1 MIQFS
6 KATRKALKGRI
17 AIDGPSGSGKTFT
30 ALRMAF
36 SIVAPGKRIV
46 VISSESGAVEKYVGL
61 APDGIAWDF
70 DIGYLPDF
78 SPDTYTKSI
87 LAAGKAG
94 YDVIVIDSLSHAWA
108 GEGGAL
114 ELVDRAAGKSQSQNT
129 YFAWRDITP
138 MHNRMLE
145 AIVRSPA
152 HIIGTMRSKT
162 EYVLETVN
170 GKTVPKKVGMSPI
183 QRAGMEYEF
192 DLYCSM
198 NLDHVCYVSKTRCPS
213 LDGKMEVKPGAE
225 FIEPFG
231 KWLAEG
237 SEVPEGYY
245 SADESDMKKL
255 EKAEEDNKTPE
266 EKAAELAAKRKA
278 AAAAQAA
285 AAKAAKAGS
294 AQQSTTTPTTTT
306 PSPAS
311 QEKQSTYDAINAPP
325 TAETKPAVVMIT
337 AKTKTSI
344 IELYKE
350 LKTAGKYGSDELS
363 AFLAKNRVKE
373 SEPVGTANITEDA
386 GLQLKGELLARKT
399 PAEVGNARTE
409 VAKLEAKPTATR
421 KPITIRAP
429 EIVEVVGQVPYDK
442 ETTLY
447 TQASTIT
454 KSQHAGIAELMK
466 ALPPSAWPLEE
477 KKAFLASYKIS
488 NIHGLSNFQAG
499 MLIVELEKLLPAA
512 SAA

>member
-1 MIQFS
+1 MIQFA

-285 AAKAAKAGS
+285 AAAKAAA
-294 AQQSTTTPTTTT
+294 AQQPATS

-311 QEKQSTYDAINAPP
+311 QEPAAQQPAKVATTTAVKPESPDPNATLISAEAKAELLKLYQSSDMVEAEYD
-325 TAETKPAVVMIT
+325 E
-337 AKTKTSI
+337 
-344 IELYKE
+344 
-350 LKTAGKYGSDELS
+350 
-363 AFLAKNRVKE
+363 FLAKCNAAKLSCLTVMQA
-373 SEPVGTANITEDA
+373 S
-386 GLQLKGELLARKT
+386 QFKGILLGRQRDT
-399 PAEVGNARTE
+399 MPNARTE
-409 VAKLEAKPTATR
+409 TKAVGQPPL
-421 KPITIRAP
+421 TIPAP
-429 EIVEVVGQVPYDK
+429 NIVEVANEAPRDRDTQ
-442 ETTLY
+442 LY
-447 TQASTIT
+447 TNAKSIA
-454 KSQHAGIAELMK
+454 KSQHGQIAELLTK
-466 ALPPSAWPLEE
+466 KLPKSAWPSDDQ
-477 KKAFLASYKIS
+477 KRFLAAC
-488 NIHGLSNFQAG
+488 NAHNLADLSNYQAA
-499 MLIVELEKLLPAA
+499 MLIVELEKRLPVT

>member
-1 MIQFS
+1 MIQFA

-70 DIGYLPDF
+70 DIGFLPDF

-145 AIVRSPA
+145 SIVRSPA
-152 HIIGTMRSKT
+152 HIIGTMRSKM

-285 AAKAAKAGS
+285 AAAASKAATAKPADAS
-294 AQQSTTTPTTTT
+294 

-311 QEKQSTYDAINAPP
+311 QEKVEA
-325 TAETKPAVVMIT
+325 KPITEAVKASV
-337 AKTKTSI
+337 AD
-344 IELYKE
+344 LYK
-350 LKTAGKYGSDELS
+350 KATAAGKFAAADLTAYLGKCGASKLSELTDEQG
-363 AFLAKNRVKE
+363 LA
-373 SEPVGTANITEDA
+373 
-386 GLQLKGELLARKT
+386 LKGLLFNATT

-409 VAKLEAKPTATR
+409 AKPEAKPAR
-421 KPITIRAP
+421 APITIREP
-429 EIVEVVGQVPYDK
+429 VIVQEPGQDPHDRDSQS
-442 ETTLY
+442 Y
-447 TQASTIT
+447 TMPGTIT
-454 KSQHAGIAELMK
+454 KSQHARIAELMK
-466 ALPPSAWPLEE
+466 SLPASAWPLEE
-477 KKAFLASYKIS
+477 KKAFLAGLKIA
-488 NIHGLSNFQAG
+488 NIHGLSNFQAE

>member
-36 SIVAPGKRIV
+36 SIVAPGKRVV

-70 DIGYLPDF
+70 DIGFLPDF

-114 ELVDRAAGKSQSQNT
+114 ELVDKAASKSQSQNT

-198 NLDHVCYVSKTRCPS
+198 NLDHVCYVSKTRCPA
-213 LDGKMEVKPGAE
+213 LDNMMQVKPGAE

-245 SADESDMKKL
+245 SADADDMKKL
-255 EKAEEDNKTPE
+255 EQAAEDVKTPE

-278 AAAAQAA
+278 AATAQAA
-285 AAKAAKAGS
+285 AAKAS
-294 AQQSTTTPTTTT
+294 ATKPADASTTTS

-311 QEKQSTYDAINAPP
+311 QEKVEAKPITDAVKASV
-325 TAETKPAVVMIT
+325 AD
-337 AKTKTSI
+337 
-344 IELYKE
+344 LYK
-350 LKTAGKYGSDELS
+350 KATAAGKFAAADLTAYLGKCGASKLSELTDEQ
-363 AFLAKNRVKE
+363 
-373 SEPVGTANITEDA
+373 
-386 GLQLKGELLARKT
+386 GLQLKGLLFNATT
-399 PAEVGNARTE
+399 PAEAGNARTE
-409 VAKLEAKPTATR
+409 TKPAAVT
-421 KPITIRAP
+421 RAP
-429 EIVEVVGQVPYDK
+429 IAIREPVIVEEPGQVPHDK
-442 ETTLY
+442 ETSLY
-447 TQASTIT
+447 TMPSTLT
-454 KSQHAGIAELMK
+454 KSQHARIAELMK
-466 ALPPSAWPLEE
+466 ALPASAWPLEE
-477 KKAFLASYKIS
+477 KKAFLAGLKIA
-488 NIHGLSNFQAG
+488 NIHGLSNFQAE

>member
-285 AAKAAKAGS
+285 AAKAS
-294 AQQSTTTPTTTT
+294 ATKTADAPTTS

-311 QEKQSTYDAINAPP
+311 QEPAAAAKVEAKPITDAVKASV
-325 TAETKPAVVMIT
+325 AD
-337 AKTKTSI
+337 
-344 IELYKE
+344 LYK
-350 LKTAGKYGSDELS
+350 KATAAGKFAAADLTAYLGKCGASKLSELTDEQ
-363 AFLAKNRVKE
+363 
-373 SEPVGTANITEDA
+373 
-386 GLQLKGELLARKT
+386 GLQLKGLLFNATT

-409 VAKLEAKPTATR
+409 AKPVAVT
-421 KPITIRAP
+421 RAP
-429 EIVEVVGQVPYDK
+429 IAIREPVIVEAPGQVPHDK
-442 ETTLY
+442 ESTLY
-447 TQASTIT
+447 TMPSTIT
-454 KSQHAGIAELMK
+454 KSQHARIAELMK
-466 ALPPSAWPLEE
+466 ALPASAWPLEE
-477 KKAFLASYKIS
+477 KKAFLAGLKIA

>member
-1 MIQFS
+1 MIQFA

-36 SIVAPGKRIV
+36 SIVAPGKRVV

-61 APDGIAWDF
+61 APDGTIWDF

-114 ELVDRAAGKSQSQNT
+114 ELVDRAASKSQSQNT

-162 EYVLETVN
+162 EYVIENVG
-170 GKTVPKKVGMSPI
+170 GKSVPKKVGMSPI

-198 NLDHVCYVSKTRCPS
+198 NLDHVCFVSKTRCPA
-213 LDGKMEVKPGAE
+213 LDGMMQVKPGAE

-237 SEVPEGYY
+237 VSVPDGYY

-255 EKAEEDNKTPE
+255 EKAEEDSKTPE
-266 EKAAELAAKRKA
+266 EKAAEAEAAKKA
-278 AAAAQAA
+278 AIEKQRAALKKTA
-285 AAKAAKAGS
+285 
-294 AQQSTTTPTTTT
+294 TTPAPTPEPS

-311 QEKQSTYDAINAPP
+311 PSEATTPAD
-325 TAETKPAVVMIT
+325 TKPAVVLIT
-337 AKTKTSI
+337 DAVKASVTK
-344 IELYKE
+344 LYSEATK
-350 LKTAGKYGSDELS
+350 AGKFAAADLTAYLGKCGAAKLSELSDEQ
-363 AFLAKNRVKE
+363 
-373 SEPVGTANITEDA
+373 
-386 GLQLKGELLARKT
+386 GLQLKGLLMKAT
-399 PAEVGNARTE
+399 QPAEVGNAATE
-409 VAKLEAKPTATR
+409 ANAISNAKAVTIVIREPV
-421 KPITIRAP
+421 ITGDVDQSP
-429 EIVEVVGQVPYDK
+429 HDK
-442 ETTLY
+442 ESSLY
-447 TQASTIT
+447 TDPGTIT
-454 KSQHAGIAELMK
+454 KSQHARIAELTK
-466 ALPPSAWPLEE
+466 TLPPSLWPNDKRKE
-477 KKAFLASYKIS
+477 FLAGYKVAS
-488 NIHGLSNFQAG
+488 FNSLSNYVAG
-499 MLIVELEKLLPAA
+499 MLINELEKLAGEKGLTGTANVPAA
-512 SAA
+512 TPAA

>member
-36 SIVAPGKRIV
+36 SIVAPGKRVV

-61 APDGIAWDF
+61 APDGTIWDF

-78 SPDTYTKSI
+78 SPDTYTKAI
-87 LAAGKAG
+87 FAAGKAG

-114 ELVDRAAGKSQSQNT
+114 ELVDRAASKSQSQNT

-162 EYVLETVN
+162 EYVIENVG
-170 GKTVPKKVGMSPI
+170 GKSVPKKVGMSPI

-198 NLDHVCYVSKTRCPS
+198 NLDHVCFVSKTRCPA
-213 LDGKMEVKPGAE
+213 LDGMMQVKPGAE

-237 SEVPEGYY
+237 VSVPDGYY
-245 SADESDMKKL
+245 SADEADMKKL
-255 EKAEEDNKTPE
+255 EQAEKDAKSPE
-266 EKAAELAAKRKA
+266 EKAAEAEAAKKA
-278 AAAAQAA
+278 AMEKQRAALKKTTATTAT
-285 AAKAAKAGS
+285 
-294 AQQSTTTPTTTT
+294 TTTPAPTPEPS

-311 QEKQSTYDAINAPP
+311 QE
-325 TAETKPAVVMIT
+325 TAKPATAPLIT
-337 AKTKTSI
+337 DAVKASVTKLYSEATKAGKFAATDLTAYLGKCGAAKLS
-344 IELYKE
+344 ELSDEQGLE
-350 LKTAGKYGSDELS
+350 LK
-363 AFLAKNRVKE
+363 
-373 SEPVGTANITEDA
+373 
-386 GLQLKGELLARKT
+386 GLLMKAT
-399 PAEVGNARTE
+399 MPAEVGNAATE
-409 VAKLEAKPTATR
+409 ANAISNAKAVT
-421 KPITIRAP
+421 ITIAP
-429 EIVEVVGQVPYDK
+429 PNVVEKPGEVPFDRD
-442 ETTLY
+442 TNLY
-447 TQASTIT
+447 TQHSTIT
-454 KSQHAGIAELMK
+454 KSQHARIAELIK
-466 ALPPSAWPLEE
+466 ILPPPVWPNDKRKE
-477 KKAFLASYKIS
+477 FLAGYKVASFNSIS
-488 NIHGLSNFQAG
+488 NYVAG
-499 MLIVELEKLLPAA
+499 MLINELEKLAGEKGLTGTANVPAA
-512 SAA
+512 TPAA